1 MANYIGQFLK
11 ATSNTTVGVAS
22 LECPSSGQRRIKI
35 YDMWMGSD
43 AGTLGT
49 SDFRFELNGS
59 TTASTG
65 TSFTPRPLDKA
76 DAACAALFKSNLTVQ
91 GTNTAGD
98 ILATIPLSEQ
108 ATARWICNPGD
119 EIVIPNT
126 ASAGVHLNTPVTGN
140 TPSIAGAIYFR
151 E

>member
-1 MANYIGQFLK
+1 MGNYSAQFLK
-11 ATSNTTVGVAS
+11 GTSSTTVGVMS

-35 YDMWMGSD
+35 YDVWMGSD

-49 SDFRFELNGS
+49 SNFRFELNGS

-65 TSFTPRPLDKA
+65 TSFTPRQTDKA
-76 DAACAALFKSNLTVQ
+76 DAPCAALFKSNLTVQ

-98 ILATIPLSEQ
+98 ILFTTPLSEQ
-108 ATARWICNPGD
+108 ATARWVCNPGD
-119 EIVIPNT
+119 ELVIPAT
-126 ASAGVHLNTPVTGN
+126 ALAGAHLNTPVSGN
-140 TPSIAGAIYFR
+140 TPSIAGTIYFR